1 MTRGMLCAVLPLAA
15 LAAVGCG
22 NARYIQ
28 KDPDGGVIAM
38 RSDTSANRKK
48 AEEMMLAHVG
58 AGYRIVEEKEV
69 ITGQETTDHVNT
81 QTEPT
86 VHSKIPIL
94 PAQKQTTTTTT
105 TTRDLTEWHITYR
118 RGNTLPAATQPVQQ
132 TGGRLPAK

>member
-1 MTRGMLCAVLPLAA
+1 MERGMFCAVLPLVA

-22 NARYIQ
+22 DARYVH
-28 KDPDGGVIAM
+28 KDANGGVVAM
-38 RSDTSANRKK
+38 RGDTSANRKK
-48 AEEMMLAHVG
+48 AEELITAHVG
-58 AGYRIVEEKEV
+58 AGYQIVEEKEV

-105 TTRDLTEWHITYR
+105 TTRDVTEWQITYR
-118 RGNTLPAATQPVQQ
+118 RGNNPPAATQPVQQ
-132 TGGRLPAK
+132 TGGQLPAK